1 MDPLFRTWLPRLA
14 VLVSV
19 LSCPLIYAQ
28 AVNEITP
35 DLRTK
40 VDAVATAVLKN
51 TGVPSASI
59 AVVQDGKLI
68 YTHAYGKARL
78 QPELDAT
85 PDMRYSIGSISKQ
98 FTAAAMLL
106 LQEQGKLS
114 LDDKVSQYLP
124 QLTRA
129 NEVTLRMLLSH
140 TSGYQDYWPE
150 DYVMPTMLP
159 PASSDEIMKIWAQK
173 PLDFDPGTRWQY
185 SNTNYVI
192 AGRIV
197 EQISGM
203 PIMEFLKQYIF
214 TPLQMTSVYNTDEA
228 RLTSADPTGYYRHAL
243 GPLRPAPKEGRGWMF
258 AAGELAMTAHDLGL
272 WDISIIH
279 KSILK
284 PQSYAQMFEDTK
296 LTDGKDSGYGL
307 GVQVVEHQGRNYIEH
322 SGEVS
327 GFVSDN
333 IVLTEDGVAVAVLTN
348 QDAVSAA
355 SQIAHRIIPI
365 LLKESVPTNKAEQQ
379 AADIFAGLQQG
390 KIDRTLF
397 TPNCNAYF
405 SQEALQDFSSSLSPL
420 GKPRSF
426 HQASET
432 LRGGMTF
439 RVFKVEFPNIQL
451 DVTTYEMPD
460 GKLEQYL
467 VAPTQ

>member
-1 MDPLFRTWLPRLA
+1 MKTLCRTWLPQVA
-14 VLVSV
+14 VVASV
-19 LSCPLIYAQ
+19 FVGPSIYAQ
-28 AVNEITP
+28 AVAEIAP
-35 DLRTK
+35 DLQTK
-40 VDAVATAVLKN
+40 IDAAVTTVLHD

-59 AVVQDGKLI
+59 AVVQGGKLI
-68 YTHAYGKARL
+68 YSQAYGKGRL
-78 QPELDAT
+78 QPELDAS
-85 PDMRYSIGSISKQ
+85 PAMRYSIGSISKQ
-98 FTAAAMLL
+98 FTAAALLL

-114 LDDKVSQYLP
+114 LDDKVSKYLP

-150 DYVMPTMLP
+150 DYVMPPMLQP
-159 PASSDEIMKIWAQK
+159 ISSDEILKMWAQK

-197 EQISGM
+197 EQVSGM
-203 PIMEFLKQYIF
+203 PIMEFLKQHIF
-214 TPLQMTSVYNTDEA
+214 VPLQMSSVYNTDEA
-228 RLTSADPTGYYRHAL
+228 RLTSSDANGYYRHAL

-272 WDISIIH
+272 WDVSLIH

-284 PQSYAQMFEDTK
+284 PESYAQMFTDVK
-296 LTDGKDSGYGL
+296 LTDGKGSGYGL
-307 GVQVVEHQGRNYIEH
+307 GVQVEEQQGHSLIEH
-322 SGEVS
+322 TGEAS

-333 IVLTEDGVAVAVLTN
+333 IVLPENGVAVAVLTN

-355 SQIAHRIIPI
+355 SQIAHRMVPV
-365 LLKESVPTNKAEQQ
+365 LLGDAGSTNKAEQQ
-379 AADIFAGLQQG
+379 AADIFAELQKG

-397 TPNCNAYF
+397 TSNCNAYF
-405 SQEALQDFSSSLSPL
+405 SEEALQDFSTSLGPL
-420 GKPRSF
+420 GPLRNF
-426 HQASET
+426 HQVGEA

-439 RVFKVEFPNIQL
+439 RSFQAEFQGLRLN
-451 DVTTYEMPD
+451 VTVYEMPD

-467 VAPTQ
+467 VEPAR